1 MEKIDRRT
9 TENSAKMGT
18 EPVARLL
25 LKLSVPSI
33 LAALVNNLYNVV
45 DSIFV
50 AQLNEKALSAL
61 SLSAP
66 VQILMAALGAG
77 MAAGLNAVISR
88 ALGEKNRTAIQ
99 KAAAAGMFLA
109 GGSYLFILR
118 MQIFLV

>member
-77 MAAGLNAVISR
+77 MAAG
-88 ALGEKNRTAIQ
+88 
-99 KAAAAGMFLA
+99 
-109 GGSYLFILR
+109 
-118 MQIFLV
+118 